1 MKTPLY
7 RLTYFNIQG
16 RAEVIRMI
24 LRYSNVEF
32 EDIRINYPTWK
43 TMEKPHKFKF
53 GQLPIL
59 EIDDKVIAQTQVIAR
74 YLSRKFGYLPI
85 DPDAALPIEEL
96 NTFIDSDISERQS
109 IGGMFKDPEQKE
121 NYRHKYFT
129 EHLPSKLI
137 YLEDI
142 LQKNKTGYLIGDK
155 MTLADFALVDFAQ
168 RVLYD
173 KDWVERTKPVLE
185 RFPNTTDYLQ
195 KRFEDPKYKAYLEKK
210 PKQN

>member
-1 MKTPLY
+1 MKTSLY

-16 RAEVIRMI
+16 RAEILRMI
-24 LRYSNVEF
+24 LTYSNVEF
-32 EDIRINYPTWK
+32 EDVRLSYPVWK
-43 TMEKPHKFKF
+43 EVKNQPKFKF

-74 YLSRKFGYLPI
+74 YLSRKFVYLPI

-109 IGGMFKDPEQKE
+109 LGGMFKDPEQKE

-129 EHLPSKLI
+129 EHLPSKLT
-137 YLEDI
+137 YLEEI
-142 LQKNKTGYLIGDK
+142 LQKNQTGYLVGDK

-168 RVLYD
+168 RMLYD
-173 KDWVERTKPVLE
+173 KEWIKRTEPVLE
-185 RFPNTTDYLQ
+185 KFPNTSDYLQ

-210 PKQN
+210 PK